1 MLGGGLSWFWLLS
14 VSRTDAWFNW
24 VGYHYS
30 DQFWGE
36 RKGQRPLGGSL
47 STFFGWKILWYAS
60 LWCLEGFRVGF
71 CSFETTFFWSPF
83 IVYMYVWRF
92 EIFGGGLLGGSM
104 VVSEL
109 DLKLREYSDLALFF
123 LNAPISCPNTMQKS
137 FLRQIILNKSE
148 KRLEVRFPLSIF
160 VKILDFPRLGQT
172 PPRPS
177 GMDFFGWKTV
187 WLLLFWCLGVLWV
200 DSGFSVCREQL
211 LGLPG

>member
-83 IVYMYVWRF
+83 IVYMYVCRF
-92 EIFGGGLLGGSM
+92 EIFWRELLGRSYWEP
-104 VVSEL
+104 EL
-109 DLKLREYSDLALFF
+109 DLELREYSDLALFC
-123 LNAPISCPNTMQKS
+123 LNALISCANKMAQAFLHQS
-137 FLRQIILNKSE
+137 FLKKS
-148 KRLEVRFPLSIF
+148 
-160 VKILDFPRLGQT
+160 
-172 PPRPS
+172 
-177 GMDFFGWKTV
+177 
-187 WLLLFWCLGVLWV
+187 
-200 DSGFSVCREQL
+200 
-211 LGLPG
+211 

>member
-47 STFFGWKILWYAS
+47 STFFDCKILWYAS

-172 PPRPS
+172 PPRRSP
-177 GMDFFGWKTV
+177 MDFFGWETV
-187 WLLLFWCLGVLWV
+187 WLLLFWCLGVVSL
-200 DSGFSVCREQL
+200 DSGFSVDACITLAQL
-211 LGLPG
+211 T